1 MKATGQTSPSRDTLA
16 DNESMSRV
24 IDGDDLAKASMAE
37 AKHHKALAVTP
48 NARWWRARTNLSNG
62 RAM

>member
-1 MKATGQTSPSRDTLA
+1 
-16 DNESMSRV
+16 MSRV